1 MIIAS
6 GKCPLVNGSQD
17 SREADAVSTDPLGL
31 LMGYKKGRGERK
43 PRLVVCM
50 DTSNGINLEE
60 WAYAI
65 ASHGQGRV
73 FPISANTIIK

>member
-1 MIIAS
+1 M
-6 GKCPLVNGSQD
+6 CWEVVGS
-17 SREADAVSTDPLGL
+17 
-31 LMGYKKGRGERK
+31 ERQK

-73 FPISANTIIK
+73 ISDLCPSIIK